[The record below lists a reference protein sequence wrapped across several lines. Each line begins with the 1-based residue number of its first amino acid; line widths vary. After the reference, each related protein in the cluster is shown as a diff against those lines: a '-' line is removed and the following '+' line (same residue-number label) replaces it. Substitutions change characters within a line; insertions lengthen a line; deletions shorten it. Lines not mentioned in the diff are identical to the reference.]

1 MLGIKKIGQILV
13 ELHFISK
20 DTLKDALAEQKKVK
34 KLLGHILVGR
44 EAITEEQL
52 ARGLAQQ
59 AGMEFI
65 DIEKMEIS
73 TDAVEKVTA
82 ETAEILNVM
91 PICHSE
97 GLLTVAVSDPSNPHI
112 ESELKFALPSIL
124 QLKLV
129 AASPPG
135 ILEARKR
142 FYGKGD
148 ENFFSK
154 EASED
159 SLQQKQTTEI
169 SLEKLKADANA
180 APVIRLLNMILLDAV
195 KARASDIHFEPYDK
209 RFRVRYRV
217 DGVLYEMSEPSPQ
230 LASAIISRIKVL
242 SRLNI
247 AERRLPQDGR
257 IEITIENNPVD
268 LRVSTLPTM
277 YGEKVVMR
285 VLDRS
290 QVSLRLE
297 SLGFRPDELAAF
309 RSLTAKPYGIILVTG
324 PTGSGKTTTLYA
336 AINEVN
342 SEEDKIITIEDPVE
356 YDIFG
361 IVQVQINEDI
371 GLTFASCLREI
382 LRQDP
387 DTILVGEIR
396 DLETASIAAE
406 ASLTGHIVFSTLHT
420 SDAPSA
426 YTRLLDLDLEP
437 FLITATLE
445 GVVAQRLVRKI
456 CAECKDEYEP
466 TDKELAQLNLT
477 RSEIGDRKF
486 FYGRGCKACRNS
498 GYKGRTGIFEIL
510 QSSER
515 IHALVLGSASAA
527 EIRKAARE
535 EGMKT
540 LREGGLSHIYDG
552 ITTVEEVVKETL
564 ASS

>member
-1 MLGIKKIGQILV
+1 MLGIKKIGQILI
-13 ELHFISK
+13 ELNFISK

-34 KLLGHILVGR
+34 KLLGHILVGLQ
-44 EAITEEQL
+44 AITEEQL
-52 ARGLAQQ
+52 TRGLAQQ
-59 AGMEFI
+59 AGMEFV

-73 TDAVEKVTA
+73 TDAVEKVVA
-82 ETAEILNVM
+82 ETAEILNIM
-91 PICHSE
+91 PIRYNE

-112 ESELKFALPSIL
+112 ESELKFALSSIL

-129 AASPPG
+129 AASPSG

-142 FYGKGD
+142 FYGQKD
-148 ENFFSK
+148 EDFISK
-154 EASED
+154 EAGGD

-217 DGVLYEMSEPSPQ
+217 DGVLYEMNEPPPQ
-230 LASAIISRIKVL
+230 LASAITSRIKVL

-297 SLGFRPDELAAF
+297 TLGFRPDELAAF

-456 CAECKDEYEP
+456 CTECKDEYEP

-486 FYGRGCKACRNS
+486 FYGRGCKSCRNS

-510 QSSER
+510 KSSER
-515 IHALVLGSASAA
+515 IHNLVLGSASAA

-540 LREGGLSHIYDG
+540 LREGGLCHIYDG